1 MNEIK
6 SFFVTV
12 LSSCSTNLYT
22 ENTLSKFRNKL
33 PHSLSLEQ
41 NENWLVGVTRFSCNS
56 IKNLILNSPHSN
68 NSLIEPIIF
77 KKPDA
82 KFERQITIIEILQ
95 ILPKC
100 FNIIQNSD
108 FFKKYETTSFENI
121 ENYESDDYVEF
132 SSEKFNFRMPTSIV
146 LTPRAVFDIYFSQ
159 VSLHD
164 RASEIQF
171 LKDNIVFWKK
181 LSKKF
186 TLEHFDYCYSWL
198 SKPNNSNYLCIY
210 SDIIKPRIIGD
221 QVSRVMYIH
230 PIQSN
235 NNINEWNVINIKNV
249 EYYPLEKSNIS
260 EIDILLADETGEQID
275 FNNSSFSTM
284 ISLHFKKL

>member
-1 MNEIK
+1 M
-6 SFFVTV
+6 
-12 LSSCSTNLYT
+12 
-22 ENTLSKFRNKL
+22 
-33 PHSLSLEQ
+33 
-41 NENWLVGVTRFSCNS
+41 
-56 IKNLILNSPHSN
+56 
-68 NSLIEPIIF
+68 
-77 KKPDA
+77 
-82 KFERQITIIEILQ
+82 
-95 ILPKC
+95 
-100 FNIIQNSD
+100 
-108 FFKKYETTSFENI
+108 
-121 ENYESDDYVEF
+121 
-132 SSEKFNFRMPTSIV
+132 
-146 LTPRAVFDIYFSQ
+146 
-159 VSLHD
+159 HD

-235 NNINEWNVINIKNV
+235 NNNNINERNVINIKNV